1 MLFVADFGNRSRF
14 YTKNIRQYMT
24 DEYCYHRLYNARSYF
39 VCDSICCN
47 FSASAVSFA
56 GDTKNF

>member
-24 DEYCYHRLYNARSYF
+24 DEYCYHRLYNARLFIGKYVNLF
-39 VCDSICCN
+39 VLLL
-47 FSASAVSFA
+47 SFQPESLQ
-56 GDTKNF
+56 